1 MKKIAAFLS
10 VVLLAFVIT
19 VPAFAS
25 GELVVD
31 NADLLSSEEEATL
44 NSQLSEL
51 KSKYGMDIAVL
62 TTNSTDGKSIMS
74 YADDFYDQNGY
85 AADGAIL
92 VVNMDTDN
100 GGADRGWWLSTAG
113 RGIQVFTDYGIEQ
126 VGAEIRNYLSS
137 GDYAGAFSA
146 FAKTADQF
154 ADQYINKGQAYD
166 IDNYYVAKK
175 EPHWILWAVIALII
189 GAVLGLI
196 VTSAQ
201 KGRHKTVRSQT
212 NATTYMKEGSL
223 NITNS
228 TETFLY
234 ASVATTPIPQ
244 NNNRSGGGGGSSIHI
259 SSGGVSHGGG
269 GGRF

>member
-1 MKKIAAFLS
+1 MKKILSFLT
-10 VVLLAFVIT
+10 VLILAFAIA

-31 NADLLSSEEEATL
+31 NADLLSGEEEAAV

-51 KSKYGMDIAVL
+51 KSKYGLDIAVL
-62 TTNSTDGKSIMS
+62 TTNSTDDKSIMS
-74 YADDFYDQNGY
+74 YADDYYDQNGY

-92 VVNMDTDN
+92 VINMDTEN
-100 GGADRGWWLSTAG
+100 GGENRGWWLSTAG
-113 RGIQVFTDYGIEQ
+113 KGIEVFTDYGIEQ
-126 VGAEIRNYLSS
+126 IGGVIRDYLSS

-154 ADQYINKGQAYD
+154 ADQAINKGQAYD
-166 IDNYYVAKK
+166 RDNYYVEKK
-175 EPHWILWAVIALII
+175 EPHWILWAVVALII

-201 KGRHKTVRSQT
+201 KSRHKTVRSQT
-212 NATTYMKEGSL
+212 NATTYMREGSL

-234 ASVATTPIPQ
+234 ASIATTPIPQ
-244 NNNRSGGGGGSSIHI
+244 NNNRSGGGGGSSVHI

-269 GGRF
+269 GGSF